1 MSAKQGTT
9 RVLDFL
15 YDTRWDHLPAQAQE
29 MSVAC
34 LRDLLGVAAGAL
46 QTDASRTIRDHALTH
61 FSAGPTSPSSRM
73 LFDGRA
79 VSPSGAALAGAMAI
93 DSLDAHD
100 GFRPTKGHIGA
111 WALPAV
117 LAVADAGDTPM
128 EGTMDGHDLLTCL
141 AIAYE
146 LGSRLGVAQHATVPD
161 YHASGSWGA
170 VGSAAVASRI
180 LGLDAATAREAMGI
194 AEYHSPRSQMMR
206 CIDHPTMV
214 KDSSGWGAMTG
225 ISSAYM
231 AQSGFTGAPALIV
244 ESADCEV
251 YWESLGQQWLI
262 CEQYFKPYPV
272 CRWAQA
278 AIAAARTLQV
288 AHDFTP
294 EMIERVEVVTFHE
307 GCRLDHPRP
316 TTTEQAQYS
325 LPFPVAAILVRGQW
339 GAAEI
344 TTGLND
350 PDILNMANRI
360 EMVEDAEYNRRFP
373 AERLAR
379 AVINLK
385 DGRRLE
391 SPTTQAEGDPETP
404 LSADTF
410 RTKFSDLADPM
421 LGANTA
427 NAVWDMAESLAHG
440 GTMQPFMDTV
450 LSPPGGIAEQV
461 RKTNSAA

>member
-1 MSAKQGTT
+1 MSTK

-15 YDTRWDHLPAQAQE
+15 YDTRWDDLPAEAQK
-29 MSVAC
+29 MAVTC
-34 LRDLLGVAAGAL
+34 LRDLLGVAGGAL
-46 QTDASRTIRDHALTH
+46 QTDASRIIRDHAAMH
-61 FSAGPTSPSSRM
+61 FSAGPDGPSARL
-73 LFDGRA
+73 LFDGRL

-93 DSLDAHD
+93 DSLDDHD
-100 GFRPTKGHIGA
+100 GYRPTKGHIGA
-111 WALPAV
+111 WALPAI
-117 LAVADAGDTPM
+117 LAVADAGKSP
-128 EGTMDGHDLLTCL
+128 MDGQDFLTHI
-141 AIAYE
+141 AIGYE

-170 VGSAAVASRI
+170 VGSAAVASRM
-180 LGLDAATAREAMGI
+180 LGLDAASAREAMGI

-231 AQSGFTGAPALIV
+231 AQAGFTGAPALIV
-244 ESADCEV
+244 ESPDCADE
-251 YWESLGQQWLI
+251 WQDLGQRWLI
-262 CEQYFKPYPV
+262 TQQYFKPYPV

-278 AIAAARTLQV
+278 AIAAAQSLQA

-294 EMIERVEVVTFHE
+294 EMIERIEIITFHE

-325 LPFPVAAILVRGQW
+325 LPFPVAAILAKGVC
-339 GAAEI
+339 GAAEV
-344 TTGLND
+344 TTGLSD
-350 PDILNMANRI
+350 PDILRLADRI
-360 EMVEDAEYNRRFP
+360 EMVEDDEYNRRFP
-373 AERLAR
+373 AERVAR
-379 AVINLK
+379 AVIELS

-391 SPTTQAEGDPETP
+391 SPTTQADGDPETP

-410 RTKFSDLADPM
+410 QTKFRDLAEPMLGERAAEAVWEMAGDLAD
-421 LGANTA
+421 
-427 NAVWDMAESLAHG
+427 G
-440 GTMQPFMDTV
+440 GTIQPFMDTV
-450 LSPPGGIAEQV
+450 LSPPGEMVEQI

>member
-1 MSAKQGTT
+1 MDMEQGTK

-15 YDTRWDHLPAQAQE
+15 YDTRWNDLPVEAQK
-29 MSVAC
+29 MSVTC

-46 QTDASRTIRDHALTH
+46 QTDASRIICDHAVMH
-61 FSAGPTSPSSRM
+61 YGAGPDSPSARL
-73 LFDGRA
+73 LFDGRS

-93 DSLDAHD
+93 DSLDGHD
-100 GFRPTKGHIGA
+100 GYRPTKGHIGA
-111 WALPAV
+111 WALPAI
-117 LAVADAGDTPM
+117 LAVADAG
-128 EGTMDGHDLLTCL
+128 GTSMNGRDLLTHL

-170 VGSAAVASRI
+170 VGSAAVASRM

-244 ESADCEV
+244 ESPDCADE
-251 YWESLGQQWLI
+251 WQDLGQRWLI
-262 CEQYFKPYPV
+262 TEQYFKPYPV

-278 AIAAARTLQV
+278 AIAAAQSLQA

-294 EMIERVEVVTFHE
+294 GMIERIEIVTFHQ

-325 LPFPVAAILVRGQW
+325 LPFPVAAILTKGKC

-344 TTGLND
+344 TTGLYD
-350 PDILNMANRI
+350 PDILHLADRI
-360 EMVEDAEYNRRFP
+360 EMVEDDEYNRRFP
-373 AERLAR
+373 AERVAR
-379 AVINLK
+379 AVIELN

-391 SPTTQAEGDPETP
+391 SPTTQADGDPETP
-404 LSADTF
+404 LSDDVF
-410 RTKFSDLADPM
+410 RMKFRDLAGPM
-421 LGANTA
+421 LGDTA
-427 NAVWDMAESLAHG
+427 ADTVWNMAGNLADG
-440 GTMQPFMDTV
+440 GTIQPFMDTV
-450 LSPPGGIAEQV
+450 MCSPDMLNGQI
-461 RKTNSAA
+461 RKTSSAA

>member
-1 MSAKQGTT
+1 MSARQGVT
-9 RVLDFL
+9 RILEFL
-15 YDTRWDHLPAQAQE
+15 YETRWTDLPTDAQDMA
-29 MSVAC
+29 VVC

-46 QTDASRTIRDHALTH
+46 QTDASRTIRDHATTH
-61 FSAGPTSPSSRM
+61 FGVGQSGPSARI
-73 LFDGRA
+73 LFDGRLA
-79 VSPSGAALAGAMAI
+79 SPSGAALAGAMAI
-93 DSLDAHD
+93 DSLDGHD
-100 GFRPTKGHIGA
+100 GYRPTKGHIGA
-111 WALPAV
+111 WALPAI
-117 LAVADAGDTPM
+117 LAVADAGNPA
-128 EGTMDGHDLLTCL
+128 MDGRDLLTHL
-141 AIAYE
+141 AITYE
-146 LGSRLGVAQHATVPD
+146 LGSRLGVAQHASVPD

-170 VGSAAVASRI
+170 VGSAAVASRM
-180 LGLDAATAREAMGI
+180 LGLDAETAREAMGI

-244 ESADCEV
+244 DSPDCEE
-251 YWESLGQQWLI
+251 YWLTLGGQWLI

-278 AIAAARTLQV
+278 AIAAAKTLQ
-288 AHDFTP
+288 ATHDFTP
-294 EMIERVEVVTFHE
+294 AMIDRVEVVTFHE

-325 LPFPVAAILVRGQW
+325 LPFPVAAILAKGQCS
-339 GAAEI
+339 AAEI

-350 PDILNMANRI
+350 PDILCMAGRI
-360 EMVEDAEYNRRFP
+360 EMAEDEEYNRRFP

-379 AVINLK
+379 AVIMLN

-404 LSADTF
+404 LSADAF
-410 RTKFSDLADPM
+410 RTKFGDLAAPM
-421 LGANTA
+421 LGASTA
-427 NAVWDMAESLAHG
+427 DKVWDLAGGLADG
-440 GTMQPFMDTV
+440 GTIQPFMDAV
-450 LSPPGGIAEQV
+450 LSSPDTLVGQI
-461 RKTNSAA
+461 RTTNSAA